1 MSSVTDL
8 AIVGMGILT
17 GEQTGRSMR
26 SILAEASRL
35 AIQDAGIERSQVTAA
50 VEVRSA
56 AGRGGRVGSSDAFP
70 RLLGLPVDFYQPI
83 GRGGTGGAFA
93 VATAG
98 MLIDRGIASYVVI
111 AGGSLDHSE
120 SKRAKAVSGAKGT
133 VRIEPEGYW
142 GRPFGD
148 LRAVSHH
155 SFFASRHMHEYGT
168 TSRHLG
174 LIATQLR
181 EWALLNPRA
190 RYYGRPLT
198 LEQYEAEDYLVY
210 PYRRD
215 DVCVMTDGAVAMVV
229 TDAERARDCEHPVS
243 VRGIGFGEAMAE
255 LWWEKKNYTSLAVRS
270 AKNQAFGQAGITL
283 DDIDCA
289 QFYDCFTGEVLLQL
303 EDYGWAAK
311 GEGGAFLESTR
322 IGPGG
327 PVPVNTGG
335 GLMSAYHFGD
345 LTGFSEALLQLRGQA
360 TGRQLENC
368 RTALVTGHGGEVLNP
383 GMCSAHSTV
392 VLASA

>member
-1 MSSVTDL
+1 MTEL
-8 AIVGMGILT
+8 AIVGMGLLT
-17 GEQTGRSMR
+17 GAQTGRSMR
-26 SILAEASRL
+26 SILAEASRV
-35 AIQDAGIERSQVTAA
+35 AIEDAGVARDEVTAA

-56 AGRGGRVGSSDAFP
+56 AGRGGRVGSSDAFC

-93 VATAG
+93 LAIASA
-98 MLIDRGIASYVVI
+98 LIDRGIANYVVI
-111 AGGSLDHSE
+111 AGGSLDYSE
-120 SKRAKAVSGAKGT
+120 SRQAKAATGAKGT

-155 SFFASRHMHEYGT
+155 SLFASRHMHEFGT

-181 EWALLNPRA
+181 EWAQLNPQA

-229 TDAERARDCEHPVS
+229 TGADRARDAQHPVW
-243 VRGIGFGEAMAE
+243 VRGLGFGEAMAQ
-255 LWWEKKNYTSLAVRS
+255 LWWDKGNYTSLAVRN
-270 AKNQAFGQAGITL
+270 AKEQAFGQAGITL
-283 DDIDCA
+283 SDIDCA

-303 EDYGWAAK
+303 EDYGWAGK

-327 PVPVNTGG
+327 TVAVNTSG

-345 LTGFSEALLQLRGQA
+345 LTGFSEALLQLRGRA
-360 TGRQLENC
+360 GARQLPDC

-392 VLASA
+392 VLGTD

>member
-1 MSSVTDL
+1 MDDL
-8 AIVGMGILT
+8 SIVGFGMLT
-17 GEQTGRSMR
+17 GAQTGRSMR
-26 SILAEASRL
+26 AILAESARL
-35 AIQDAGIERSQVTAA
+35 AIEDAGLQRSQVTAA
-50 VEVRSA
+50 IEVRSA
-56 AGRGGRVGSSDAFP
+56 AGRGGRVGSSDAYP

-93 VATAG
+93 VAIAG
-98 MLIDRGIASYVVI
+98 MLVQRGIANYVVI
-111 AGGSLDHSE
+111 AGGSLDFSE
-120 SKRAKAVSGAKGT
+120 SRKAKQTSGAKGT

-142 GRPFGD
+142 GKPFGD

-155 SFFASRHMHEYGT
+155 SFFASRHMHEFGT
-168 TSRHLG
+168 TSQHLG

-181 EWALLNPRA
+181 EWAQLNPNA
-190 RYYGRPLT
+190 RYHGRPLT
-198 LEQYEAEDYLVY
+198 MEQYEAEDYLVY

-229 TDAERARDCEHPVS
+229 TSAERARDLPHPVA
-243 VRGIGFGEAMAE
+243 VRGIGFGEAMAQ
-255 LWWEKKNYTSLAVRS
+255 LWWDKQNYTALAVHN
-270 AKNQAFGQAGITL
+270 AKEQAFGQAGITL

-303 EDYGWAAK
+303 EDYGWAGK
-311 GEGGAFLESTR
+311 GEGGKFLETTR

-327 PVPVNTGG
+327 EVPVNTSG

-345 LTGFSEALLQLRGQA
+345 LTGFSEALLQLRGEA
-360 TGRQLENC
+360 GERQLADC

-392 VLASA
+392 VLGAA

>member
-1 MSSVTDL
+1 VDELS
-8 AIVGMGILT
+8 IVGFGMLT
-17 GEQTGRSMR
+17 GAQTGRSMR
-26 SILAEASRL
+26 AILAESARL
-35 AIQDAGIERSQVTAA
+35 AIEDAGLERTQVTAA

-56 AGRGGRVGSSDAFP
+56 AGRGGRVGSSDAYP
-70 RLLGLPVDFYQPI
+70 RLLGLPVDFFQPI
-83 GRGGTGGAFA
+83 GRGGTGGAFG
-93 VATAG
+93 VAIAG
-98 MLIDRGIASYVVI
+98 MLVSRGIADYVVI
-111 AGGSLDHSE
+111 AGGSLDFSE
-120 SKRAKAVSGAKGT
+120 SRKAKQSSGAKGT

-142 GRPFGD
+142 GKPFGD

-155 SFFASRHMHEYGT
+155 SFFASRHMHEFGT
-168 TSRHLG
+168 TSQHLG

-181 EWALLNPRA
+181 EWAQLNPNA

-198 LEQYEAEDYLVY
+198 MEQYEAEDYLVY

-229 TDAERARDCEHPVS
+229 TSAERAKDSPHPVA

-255 LWWEKKNYTSLAVRS
+255 LWWDKQNYTALAVHN
-270 AKNQAFGQAGITL
+270 AKKQAFGQAGITL

-303 EDYGWAAK
+303 EDYGWAGK
-311 GEGGAFLESTR
+311 GEGGKFLEATR

-327 PVPVNTGG
+327 ELPVNTSG

-345 LTGFSEALLQLRGQA
+345 LTGFSEAILQLRGEA
-360 TGRQLENC
+360 GGRQLANC

-392 VLASA
+392 VLGTD